1 MEAEPTFS
9 MDEIEAA
16 VDADLVD
23 AAQLVA
29 QLGTADQ
36 IEAALDEAIGDDPMN
51 DALEDLDLST
61 LPTVTELVD
70 SHNNALRQ
78 SHARRAASPEPW
90 VKKPGEVTLP
100 WLNAT
105 DPNLNVAGVLT
116 PLPDETPSR
125 FRERYQD
132 TYWFHVAPGGDQRRH
147 REGAGV
153 EDSSGRNLA
162 LKRDADK
169 WGSPA
174 PFAAPSRGYL
184 PRPPSPGNE
193 APEGH
198 LLVGSTVPPPYTP
211 YMVLDAQGNPN
222 PNLYYPNNPNST

>member
-1 MEAEPTFS
+1 MEAGPSEPAFS

-16 VDADLVD
+16 VDTLNAN
-23 AAQLVA
+23 
-29 QLGTADQ
+29 Q
-36 IEAALDEAIGDDPMN
+36 IEAAMDALISSMGDDPMNDAFGDDAMN
-51 DALEDLDLST
+51 DALEDLDLSF
-61 LPTVTELVD
+61 TELVH

-105 DPNLNVAGVLT
+105 DPNINVPGVLT

-147 REGAGV
+147 REGAGE
-153 EDSSGRNLA
+153 EDSSGRNFA
-162 LKRDADK
+162 MKRDADK

-198 LLVGSTVPPPYTP
+198 LLVGGTVPPPYTP